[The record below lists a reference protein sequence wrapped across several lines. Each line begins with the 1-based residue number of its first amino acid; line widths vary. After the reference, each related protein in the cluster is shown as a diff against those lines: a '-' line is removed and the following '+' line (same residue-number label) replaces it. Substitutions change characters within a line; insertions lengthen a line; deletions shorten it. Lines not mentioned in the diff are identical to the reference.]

1 MRQTAINDRPS
12 VGLSGGLAVIDW
24 LAALA
29 VPSETDNFIRATN
42 KKTFIAPRSKTRLSC
57 RMFFNIPNISMHISM
72 GTKSKSESS
81 NQEAHYESQLLVRT
95 WLRSKA
101 QRKKER
107 KKEKK
112 EKAGIDSISND
123 VPDYCKKPRVL
134 QGDGVKTPRS
144 ETKEELCCS

>member
-1 MRQTAINDRPS
+1 
-12 VGLSGGLAVIDW
+12 
-24 LAALA
+24 
-29 VPSETDNFIRATN
+29 
-42 KKTFIAPRSKTRLSC
+42 
-57 RMFFNIPNISMHISM
+57 MHISM

-101 QRKKER
+101 QREKER

-123 VPDYCKKPRVL
+123 VPDYCKKNRVL
-134 QGDGVKTPRS
+134 QGNGVKTPRS

>member
-1 MRQTAINDRPS
+1 
-12 VGLSGGLAVIDW
+12 
-24 LAALA
+24 
-29 VPSETDNFIRATN
+29 
-42 KKTFIAPRSKTRLSC
+42 
-57 RMFFNIPNISMHISM
+57 MHISM

-95 WLRSKA
+95 WPRSKA

-123 VPDYCKKPRVL
+123 VPDYCKKPESCRGMESRHLVGK
-134 QGDGVKTPRS
+134 QKKNFVAHN
-144 ETKEELCCS
+144 